1 MGEQMGKQVLELI
14 TDQAM
19 MSSLQVGAV
28 FFIVGLI
35 LMLLVSGSSQS
46 GKTRRKP
53 ALRPYDEMKLRQA
66 QNR

>member
-1 MGEQMGKQVLELI
+1 MIKQLLELI

-28 FFIVGLI
+28 FFLVGF
-35 LMLLVSGSSQS
+35 LLLVFVSGSSRNT
-46 GKTRRKP
+46 KARTRP
-53 ALRPYDEMKLRQA
+53 MLRPYDEMKLRQA

>member
-1 MGEQMGKQVLELI
+1 MSEQMGRQLLQLI

-35 LMLLVSGSSQS
+35 FMVLVSGSSRN
-46 GKTRRKP
+46 GRIRRRP

>member
-35 LMLLVSGSSQS
+35 LMVLVSGSSQNA
-46 GKTRRKP
+46 KMRRKP
-53 ALRPYDEMKLRQA
+53 ALRRYDEMKLRQA